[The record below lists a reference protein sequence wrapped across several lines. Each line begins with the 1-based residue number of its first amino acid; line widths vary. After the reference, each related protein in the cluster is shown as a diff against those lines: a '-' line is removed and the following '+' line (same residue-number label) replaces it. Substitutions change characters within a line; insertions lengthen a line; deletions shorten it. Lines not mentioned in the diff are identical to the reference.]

1 MIAKTSIGSSF
12 VGAINYGAGFRV
24 DGREIKGKSELLL
37 VSNVISHDPKGI
49 AAEMHQEASYS
60 RCRKPVWHTSLSWK
74 PGEKPKTK
82 QMVEAAIRYCKKIG
96 ADPADHQVVVYQ
108 HHDQP
113 HRHIHIYINRVPVHG
128 GPALVT
134 SHNYARNVRACQEIS
149 EELGFT
155 KVERLEEGQLRH
167 VTLDQ
172 LEAQRVVHL
181 AIKEALKDKTD
192 SSEVMERLLKAKG
205 IECRFK
211 LEEGKLKYSSYCY
224 QGVPIKGQDVGFT
237 ARQLQARLDKNLI
250 NKEAEKIKLTESVGR
265 RKMRW

>member
-24 DGREIKGKSELLL
+24 DGKEIKGKSKLLFL
-37 VSNVISHDPKGI
+37 QNVVSFDPKGI
-49 AAEMHQEASYS
+49 AAEMQQEASYS
-60 RCRKPVWHTSLSWK
+60 RCKKPVWHTSLSWK
-74 PGEKPKTK
+74 PGEKPNRK
-82 QMVEAAIRYCKKIG
+82 QMVEAAIRYCIKMG
-96 ADPADHQVVVYQ
+96 AELSDHQIVVYQ

-113 HRHIHIYINRVPVHG
+113 HKHIHIYINRVPVNG

-155 KVERLEEGQLRH
+155 KLERLEEGQLRH
-167 VTLDQ
+167 VSLDQ

-181 AIKEALKDKTD
+181 AIKEALKEKLTSPEDT
-192 SSEVMERLLKAKG
+192 ERRLKEKG

-211 LEEGKLKYSSYCY
+211 LEEGKLKYSSYRY

-237 ARQLQARLDKNLI
+237 ARQLQASLDKNLLE
-250 NKEAEKIKLTESVGR
+250 KAAEKVKSQESPGR
-265 RKMRW
+265 RKMR

>member
-37 VSNVISHDPKGI
+37 LQNVISHDPKGI
-49 AAEMHQEASYS
+49 AAEMQQEASYS
-60 RCRKPVWHTSLSWK
+60 RCKKPVWHTSLSWK
-74 PGEKPKTK
+74 PGENPTRK
-82 QMVEAAIRYCKKIG
+82 QMVKAAIRYCSKMG
-96 ADPADHQVVVYQ
+96 AEPENHQIVVYE

-113 HRHIHIYINRVPVHG
+113 HKHIHIYINRVPVNG

-149 EELGFT
+149 EELGFA
-155 KVERLEEGQLRH
+155 KLERLEEGQLRH

-172 LEAQRVVHL
+172 LEAQKVVHL
-181 AIKEALKDKTD
+181 AIKEALKEKAN
-192 SSEVMERLLKAKG
+192 SPEKIEQRLKENG

-237 ARQLQARLDKNLI
+237 ARQLQASLDKNLL
-250 NKEAEKIKLTESVGR
+250 KMEVEKVKPTESVGR